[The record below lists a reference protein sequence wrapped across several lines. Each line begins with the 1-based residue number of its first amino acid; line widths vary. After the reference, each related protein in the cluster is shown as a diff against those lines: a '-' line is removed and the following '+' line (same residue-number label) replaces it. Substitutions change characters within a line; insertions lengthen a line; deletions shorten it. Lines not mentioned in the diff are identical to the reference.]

1 MFNLLLYGMA
11 FMDRWQVSYDLTNNG
26 EEAMNLVKNQEYEL
40 VLMDYP
46 HASYGWISSHEEYPI
61 ND

>member
-1 MFNLLLYGMA
+1 MA